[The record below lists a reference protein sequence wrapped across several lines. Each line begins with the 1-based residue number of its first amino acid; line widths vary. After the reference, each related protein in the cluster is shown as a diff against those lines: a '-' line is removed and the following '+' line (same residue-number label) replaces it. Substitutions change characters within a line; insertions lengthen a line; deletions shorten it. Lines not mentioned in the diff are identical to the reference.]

1 MKRRRRANV
10 EHDARAER
18 EEDAQH
24 RGGGLVAEDD
34 DGTSDG
40 RGHGAN
46 GGQED
51 GEIGVLVFIA
61 NPMGE
66 TRIESALFMQMSI
79 VVVVVVMV
87 IVGRSGLACLIVGA
101 MLVNRSRRDL
111 LEFVLLQEQIE
122 LCGVQILK
130 VVILVLDG
138 DVSNIHSLLLLIIR

>member
-34 DGTSDG
+34 DGASDG

-111 LEFVLLQEQIE
+111 LGFVLLQEQIE